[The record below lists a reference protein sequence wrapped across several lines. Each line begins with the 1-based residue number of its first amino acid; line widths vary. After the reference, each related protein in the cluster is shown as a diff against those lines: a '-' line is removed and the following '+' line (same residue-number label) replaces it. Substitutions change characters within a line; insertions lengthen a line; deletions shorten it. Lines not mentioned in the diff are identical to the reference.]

1 MSSNDRLSD
10 ELLARLAAYDETTD
24 EIHPPIFL
32 WHQAPFDPAN
42 QAHVDYARV
51 AGGVVVDLA
60 QPDTWEAGA
69 ELAEKT
75 GTILAVAVHPC
86 KKNMGWNSREARNPI
101 VWGDRWSREMARLA
115 GLAARLASKV
125 GPILRIFIDSER
137 WKRDARQADDRGAW
151 NEAITLKHNQ
161 IINMLRTHFTTRIE
175 FFGMNPQNRCC
186 SLRENT
192 RVASV
197 SLYEG
202 ICANNRNK
210 LLETI
215 GWSLAGDRWDSVTAW
230 IATGMR
236 HYKGEW
242 GDGTLRDETHAW
254 KLGELIGQS
263 ERGDTGR
270 RVHTII
276 NYLFGWNDP
285 RNTAHTRHF
294 GAFLLGLRGL
304 PVEDGDNCPIPN

>member
-32 WHQAPFDPAN
+32 WHQVPFDPAN

-75 GTILAVAVHPC
+75 GTILGVGVHPC
-86 KKNMGWNSREARNPI
+86 KKGMGWSSREARNPL

-115 GLAARLASKV
+115 GLADRLASKV

-137 WKRDARQADDRGAW
+137 WKRDARQADDRRAW
-151 NEAITLKHNQ
+151 NEAITFKHDQ
-161 IINMLRTHFTTRIE
+161 IANIFGTHFTTARIE

-186 SLRENT
+186 SFRENT
-192 RVASV
+192 RVASM
-197 SLYEG
+197 SLYGGGYHE
-202 ICANNRNK
+202 NHPK
-210 LLETI
+210 LMETI
-215 GWSLAGDRWDSVTAW
+215 EWSLAGDRWDSVTTW
-230 IATGMR
+230 IAMGMR

-242 GDGTLRDETHAW
+242 DDGTLRDEHHAW
-254 KLGELIGQS
+254 QLGRLIGQS
-263 ERGDTGR
+263 QIGR

-285 RNTAHTRHF
+285 RNADHARHF
-294 GAFLLGLRGL
+294 GALLLGLRGL
-304 PVEDGDNCPIPN
+304 PVDGNSNDDN